1 MSGEIRIT
9 IPGQVFNMA
18 ERASPISPVQ
28 KLRALMKEPDKIILG
43 PGVYDGLT
51 ARIALQAGF
60 DCLYMVCKHR
70 KQDKTGT
77 HGAHSKTYRPVR
89 EPPCRGWACRIWES
103 PRSMT

>member
-1 MSGEIRIT
+1 M
-9 IPGQVFNMA
+9 
-18 ERASPISPVQ
+18 SPVQ

-70 KQDKTGT
+70 TQDKTT
-77 HGAHSKTYRPVR
+77 TELMAETYRPVQ
-89 EPPCRGWACRIWES
+89 EPPCRDSACRIWES
-103 PRSMT
+103 PR